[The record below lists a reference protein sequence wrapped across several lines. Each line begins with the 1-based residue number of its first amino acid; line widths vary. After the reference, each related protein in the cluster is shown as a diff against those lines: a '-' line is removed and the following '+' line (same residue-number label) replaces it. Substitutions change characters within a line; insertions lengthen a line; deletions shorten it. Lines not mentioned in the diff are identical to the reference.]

1 MKANKMTNEQFAL
14 FIAEKITRNV
24 MHHAGKKNAKD
35 VIENADVLLNW
46 LKSKESEKTK
56 EQ

>member
-46 LKSKESEKTK
+46 LKSKEREKTK